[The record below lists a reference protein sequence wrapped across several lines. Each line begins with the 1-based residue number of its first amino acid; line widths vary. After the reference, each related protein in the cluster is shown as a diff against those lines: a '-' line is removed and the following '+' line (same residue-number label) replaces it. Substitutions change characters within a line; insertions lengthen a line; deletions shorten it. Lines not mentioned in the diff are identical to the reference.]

1 MSWASLAQKEVVMS
15 KKKEFNISQDLEIT
29 SSKQAFALHKKL
41 ESRWSCETCLSQA
54 VEIYIAKLLE
64 EQNALLH
71 QIARKKP
78 SNNAWFG
85 RFAKWWRVQLSRF
98 GSRRTR

>member
-1 MSWASLAQKEVVMS
+1 M
-15 KKKEFNISQDLEIT
+15 KKKKAFDIPLDLEIT
-29 SSKQAFALHKKL
+29 SSKQAFALHKRM
-41 ESRWSCETCLSQA
+41 ESRWSNESTLSQA
-54 VEIYIAKLLE
+54 TEIYIAKLLE
-64 EQNALLH
+64 EQNALLY

-85 RFAKWWRVQLSRF
+85 RFAKWCRAQLARL